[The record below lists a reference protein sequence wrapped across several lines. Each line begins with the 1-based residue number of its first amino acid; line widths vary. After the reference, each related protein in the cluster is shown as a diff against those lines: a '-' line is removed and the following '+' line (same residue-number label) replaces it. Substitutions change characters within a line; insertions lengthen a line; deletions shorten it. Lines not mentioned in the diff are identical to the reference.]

1 MGESRAEKMRAFGK
15 RLGERMDEMNV
26 SAKDIVDK
34 LGCDRSAVSKWRRG
48 ERGIHDENKEALAEI
63 LQVPLSFFYEEDP
76 ESEEISSIEE
86 KMEELERLQEE
97 VAALDPGKVVSHLAR
112 SAAVAERRYGR
123 QELDFL
129 ISNTKWFLSELE
141 AAREGK
147 IKQGEL
153 YNAPAGEEITEDDEL

>member
-1 MGESRAEKMRAFGK
+1 MGESRKEKMRAFGK
-15 RLGERMDEMNV
+15 RLGERMEEMNI

-34 LGCDRSAVSKWRRG
+34 LGCDRSAVSKWKRG

-63 LQVPLSFFYEEDP
+63 LQVPLSFFYDEDSGYD
-76 ESEEISSIEE
+76 ESDLIEE
-86 KMEELERLQEE
+86 KIEELERLQEE
-97 VAALDPGKVVSHLAR
+97 VAALDPERVVSHLAR
-112 SAAVAERRYGR
+112 SAAVAEKKYGR

-147 IKQGEL
+147 VKEGEL
-153 YNAPAGEEITEDDEL
+153 HNAPAGEEITEDDEL